1 VQQTKDKPDLKVAQ
15 RCDKMRRMART
26 APPLVQ
32 DTPTLRIG
40 ELARLSGRS
49 VHTIRWYEAQRLMPG
64 AARDAGG
71 RRVFSQAHVQ
81 WLGLLG
87 RLRASGMSVRDMQAY
102 ARLVRQGKATLA
114 DCREM
119 LLQHRIKVQQRAD
132 ELNEAMALVDHKI
145 ALYDKWLARAETGD
159 RKTRAG

>member
-1 VQQTKDKPDLKVAQ
+1 MD
-15 RCDKMRRMART
+15 RMAT
-26 APPLVQ
+26 SAPLLLQ

-49 VHTIRWYEAQRLMPG
+49 VHTIRWYEAQHLMPG

-71 RRVFSQAHVQ
+71 RRLFSQAHVE
-81 WLGLLG
+81 WLGLLS

-102 ARLVRQGKATLA
+102 ARLVRQGKHTLA

-119 LLQHRIKVQQRAD
+119 LQQHRLKVQQRAD
-132 ELNEAMALVDHKI
+132 ELSEAMALVDHKI
-145 ALYDKWLARAETGD
+145 ALYDKWLARAEAGGK
-159 RKTRAG
+159 KTRAG

>member
-1 VQQTKDKPDLKVAQ
+1 
-15 RCDKMRRMART
+15 MATT
-26 APPLVQ
+26 ATPFLS

-71 RRVFSQAHVQ
+71 RRVFSQAHVE
-81 WLGLLG
+81 WLGLIS

-114 DCREM
+114 DCREL
-119 LLQHRIKVQQRAD
+119 LLQHRTKVQQRAN
-132 ELNEAMALVDHKI
+132 ELRDAVALVDHKI
-145 ALYDKWLARAETGD
+145 AMYDKWLARAT
-159 RKTRAG
+159 AGSKQTTS

>member
-1 VQQTKDKPDLKVAQ
+1 
-15 RCDKMRRMART
+15 MAT
-26 APPLVQ
+26 STPLSLQ

-71 RRVFSQAHVQ
+71 RRVFSQAHVE
-81 WLGLLG
+81 WLGLIS

-114 DCREM
+114 DCREL
-119 LLQHRIKVQQRAD
+119 LLQHRAKVQQRAD
-132 ELNEAMALVDHKI
+132 ELRDAVALVDHKI
-145 ALYDKWLARAETGD
+145 AMYDKWLARAAARD
-159 RKTRAG
+159 KQAGR